1 MPAKAQWLLRIP
13 AIIDALAAVS
23 VPVVDRTTVERLFGV
38 GRRRAIDLML
48 LFEGYQTG
56 SAFLLDRLSLI
67 ETLRRIAADPN
78 IDYERRRRERLS
90 AELDSARRLQVASRV
105 RIAVRP
111 GVQQRRVCDL
121 PEGIDLRSG
130 RLTIDFTGVDQLLSQ
145 LYELAQAAAYDYEVF
160 CSAAD
165 PPSTGPSMH
174 SERRF

>member
-23 VPVVDRTTVERLFGV
+23 VPVVDRTAVERLFGV
-38 GRRRAIDLML
+38 GRRRAIDLMR

-111 GVQQRRVCDL
+111 GVQRMRSAGGHRSSEWPADDRFHRRRPASVAAVRTGAGR
-121 PEGIDLRSG
+121 GI
-130 RLTIDFTGVDQLLSQ
+130 
-145 LYELAQAAAYDYEVF
+145 
-160 CSAAD
+160 
-165 PPSTGPSMH
+165 
-174 SERRF
+174 